1 VRLRKVSRRLR
12 VPCSR
17 IEKSLQLEK
26 ELAFCPQTFISPELR
41 SKHGDLRWHDQI
53 SSIENQE
60 IGDVRDLL
68 NHSESLETHIYVGK
82 DQPLDLL
89 HAERLTGVKN
99 VNVHLIDNCGH
110 DVSQYLRDSGQLNNI
125 IARLLA

>member
-1 VRLRKVSRRLR
+1 LPPDLY
-12 VPCSR
+12 
-17 IEKSLQLEK
+17 
-26 ELAFCPQTFISPELR
+26 SPELR
-41 SKHGDLRWHDQI
+41 PKHGDLRWQEQI

-60 IGDVRDLL
+60 IGDVKELL

-89 HAERLTGVKN
+89 HAQRLTGVKN
-99 VNVHLIDNCGH
+99 VNVHLIDNCGNN
-110 DVSQYLRDSGQLNNI
+110 VPQLLRDSGQLHKI